1 MAMRIG
7 VVLSGC
13 GVFDGSEIHEAVLTI
28 LHLQKLGAE
37 PVFMAPD
44 IVQSSVIN
52 HVTQEKHDNEQ
63 EERNVLVES
72 ARITRGKIKNI
83 YEVYEQD
90 LDGLI
95 FPGGFGAAKNL
106 SDFGLKVETDE
117 VSAELHV
124 TSLIND
130 MHNKRKPIGFI
141 CIAPAAIGAV
151 ALRGQDINFTI
162 GEDAG
167 VAARIRELG
176 NGHVVTAPT
185 EILVDE
191 GHNII
196 STPGYMSAKNIVEV
210 EAGIAKLVKEVVQ
223 RAQTWTAP
231 ETYR

>member
-44 IVQSSVIN
+44 IVQSSVID
-52 HVTQEKHDNEQ
+52 HTTQEKQEGT
-63 EERNVLVES
+63 EERNVLTES

-130 MHNKRKPIGFI
+130 MHDKRKPMGFI
-141 CIAPAAIGAV
+141 CISPASIGAV
-151 ALRGQDINFTI
+151 ALRGQDINFTV
-162 GEDAG
+162 GNDAG
-167 VAARIRELG
+167 MAARIRELG
-176 NGHVVTAPT
+176 NGHVVTEPT
-185 EILVDE
+185 EIFVDE
-191 GHNII
+191 NHNVV
-196 STPGYMSAKNIVEV
+196 STPGYMSAKTIVEV
-210 EAGIAKLVKEVVQ
+210 EQGIEQLVKEVVQ
-223 RAQTWTAP
+223 RASTWTAP
-231 ETYR
+231 ETYL

>member
-44 IVQSSVIN
+44 IVQSSIVD
-52 HVTQEKHDNEQ
+52 HVTQEPLTGE
-63 EERNVLVES
+63 EERNVLTES

-124 TSLIND
+124 TSIIND
-130 MHNKRKPIGFI
+130 MHDKRKPIGFI
-141 CIAPAAIGAV
+141 CISPASIGAV
-151 ALRGQDINFTI
+151 ALRDQDINFTV
-162 GEDAG
+162 GNDAG
-167 VAARIRELG
+167 MAARIRELG
-176 NGHVVTAPT
+176 NGHVVAEATD
-185 EILVDE
+185 IFIDE
-191 GHNII
+191 NHNII

-210 EAGIAKLVKEVVQ
+210 EQGVEKLVKEVIQ
-223 RAQTWTAP
+223 RASTWTAP
-231 ETYR
+231 ETYL

>member
-13 GVFDGSEIHEAVLTI
+13 GVFDGTEIHEAVLTI

-44 IVQSSVIN
+44 IFQSSVIN
-52 HVTQEKHDNEQ
+52 HTTQEPQEGV
-63 EERNVLVES
+63 EERNVLLES

-83 YEVYEQD
+83 YEVFEQD

-130 MHNKRKPIGFI
+130 MHDKRKPIGFI
-141 CIAPAAIGAV
+141 CVSPASIGAV
-151 ALRGQDINFTI
+151 ALRGKDINFTV
-162 GEDAG
+162 GNDAG
-167 VAARIRELG
+167 MAARIRELG
-176 NGHVVTAPT
+176 NGHVVTEST
-185 EILVDE
+185 DIFIDE
-191 GHNII
+191 NHNII
-196 STPGYMSAKNIVEV
+196 STPAYMTAKSIVEV
-210 EAGIAKLVKEVVQ
+210 DEGIAKLVKEVVQ
-223 RAQTWTAP
+223 RASTWTAP
-231 ETYR
+231 ETYL